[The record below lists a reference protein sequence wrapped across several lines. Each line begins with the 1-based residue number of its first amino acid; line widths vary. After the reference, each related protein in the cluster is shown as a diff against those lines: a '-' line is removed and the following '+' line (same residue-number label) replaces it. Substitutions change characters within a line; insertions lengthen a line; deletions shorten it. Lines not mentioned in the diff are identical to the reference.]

1 MQKFLHYDQKIC
13 LKTTFRGSVPEE
25 FSRECVHKT
34 TYADEYAANIL
45 WLCQFLPNPFR
56 ITAKLILWALSGS
69 SIN

>member
-1 MQKFLHYDQKIC
+1 MQRFLHFDQKIS

-45 WLCQFLPNPFR
+45 WLCQF
-56 ITAKLILWALSGS
+56 
-69 SIN
+69 